1 MIDLAKMVEDVATA
15 GRAQPK
21 PPVPAIAWTDGDRP
35 ESVRLVCIGW
45 VNGDAAR
52 DYVRYHDDDVYPPLL
67 WRKPSRH
74 ADQPV
79 YVIGREDA

>member
-1 MIDLAKMVEDVATA
+1 MIDLAKMVEAVATA
-15 GRAQPK
+15 GRAQQ
-21 PPVPAIAWTDGDRP
+21 TG
-35 ESVRLVCIGW
+35 LVCIGW
-45 VNGDAAR
+45 ISRANLEEYQSDPE
-52 DYVRYHDDDVYPPLL
+52 HELPPML

>member
-1 MIDLAKMVEDVATA
+1 MIDLAKMVEEIATA
-15 GRAQPK
+15 GQAKPK
-21 PPVPAIAWTDGDRP
+21 PRVPAIAWTDGDRP

-45 VNGDAAR
+45 VSRSNLE
-52 DYVRYHDDDVYPPLL
+52 DYEAHPEHEIPPML

-79 YVIGREDA
+79 YVIGRDDA